1 MGGGGVQRISKFLKY
16 WNYEDYDISVL
27 TVKSSYFYADDT
39 SLEQDIPPH
48 VNVHR
53 TETFDPFRLMYFFK
67 SFVER
72 SPKNQNKLSK
82 ESGNIL
88 RKLSGFL
95 FIPDS
100 RILWLPFAL
109 YRAGKIHKKHKIDF
123 IITTLPPFTSG
134 IIAWIL
140 RKILRIPYI
149 LDFRDSWTCNPYI
162 PRISYFHNFLHT
174 KLENFVIS
182 RALAT
187 IFVNP
192 NLRKYYT
199 TKYKY
204 LNRKQTCVI
213 RNGYDPVDFD
223 FDNHVSDKIS
233 KHFFRIGILGTVYSQ
248 GNSPK
253 PLLMAVSE
261 LMGIIPQLKNKLRIA
276 FIGKWSDDFLK
287 EANSYRLDKVLDW
300 INYLPHK
307 EALAVANQLDALALA
322 IDSSFEGSEHVT
334 PGRIYEYLYLKKP
347 ILAICPQ
354 NSDIAWLI
362 RECNAGMII
371 EYEDI
376 ETLKKVLTTWITD
389 SDSLKT
395 SFKFDKIERFH
406 RQRLTNQ
413 MLEFLKGLSLNYP
426 EK

>member
-16 WNYEDYDISVL
+16 WDYQDYDISVV
-27 TVKSSYFYADDT
+27 TVKASYFYADDT
-39 SLEQDIPPH
+39 SLQKDVPAH
-48 VNVHR
+48 VDVHR
-53 TETFDPFRLMYFFK
+53 TETLDPFRLMYFFK
-67 SFVER
+67 CFVKP
-72 SPKNQNKLSK
+72 SPKNQNKISK

-109 YRAGKIHKKHKIDF
+109 YRAIKIHKKRKIDF

-134 IIAWIL
+134 IIALIL
-140 RKILRIPYI
+140 RKMSRIPYI

-162 PRISYFHNFLHT
+162 PRISYFHNFLQS

-182 RALAT
+182 SALGT
-187 IFVNP
+187 VFVNP
-192 NLRKYYT
+192 NLSKYYT
-199 TKYKY
+199 TKYKC
-204 LNRKQTCVI
+204 LNRRQTCIV

-223 FDNHVSDKIS
+223 FDNQVSDKIS

-276 FIGKWSDDFLK
+276 FIGKWSYDFLK

-334 PGRIYEYLYLKKP
+334 PGRVYEYLYLKKP
-347 ILAICPQ
+347 ILAICPK

-362 RECNAGMII
+362 KECNAGMII

-376 ETLKKVLTTWITD
+376 ETLKKVLTNWIID
-389 SDSLKT
+389 SNSLKT
-395 SFKFDKIERFH
+395 SFKFDKIEKFH

-413 MLEFLKGLSLNYP
+413 MLEFLKGVTLYRP
-426 EK
+426 